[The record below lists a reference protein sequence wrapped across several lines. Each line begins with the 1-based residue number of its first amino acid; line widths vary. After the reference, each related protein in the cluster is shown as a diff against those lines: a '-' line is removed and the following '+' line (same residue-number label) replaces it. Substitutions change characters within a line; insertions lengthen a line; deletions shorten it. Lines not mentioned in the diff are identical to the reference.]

1 MHDIK
6 IICAISLLPETGRTS
21 TDTDPLMSVSILDL
35 FKDSPHDR
43 EYKKLI
49 LMAVFSL
56 KKNPA
61 TYHLLPSM
69 YYLLLCTTY

>member
-21 TDTDPLMSVSILDL
+21 TDTDTLMSVSILDL
-35 FKDSPHDR
+35 FKDSPPAR